1 MPTREAIVNTVLPK
15 EVTQPIPV
23 RTISTR
29 TTPKTMVAGHLIETT
44 NPDQRLTNSEAPEE
58 SVRLSPQLSAL
69 ARKEQAFRQR
79 EQALKQREKDIE
91 AKLARAEKFDRLE
104 AGIKS
109 NDYSGVEELGANY
122 EGHTNWLLGKQAG
135 EDPQSL
141 KFKAIEDELQSLKK
155 NQEERVEQEFSAT
168 VAEYKTEIT
177 NLIASRSDD
186 FSSVKELKREDAVLQ
201 LILDSWEEEN
211 EHLTVEQACKDVE
224 EFLVEQGKLF
234 NSLPKFKPKV
244 SEEESR
250 RLPPPRVSG
259 RTLTNDML
267 PASGERKHE
276 RSLQHMSDSERYAEA
291 RRRVMAK
298 RQQQG

>member
-15 EVTQPIPV
+15 DVAQPIPV

-29 TTPKTMVAGHLIETT
+29 TTPKTMVAGHPIETT
-44 NPDQRLTNSEAPEE
+44 NPNQATTSSGTPEE

-91 AKLARAEKFDRLE
+91 AKLARADKFDRLE
-104 AGIKS
+104 AGLKS

-135 EDPQSL
+135 EDPQSA

-155 NQEERVEQEFSAT
+155 NQEDRVEQEFNAT
-168 VAEYKTEIT
+168 VAEYKTEIS

-224 EFLVEQGKLF
+224 EFLVEQGKVF

-267 PASGERKHE
+267 PASGERKHA

-291 RRRVMAK
+291 RRRVMER
-298 RQQQG
+298 RQQG